1 MKIFVFAY
9 DRYDSMT
16 TSLMLEA
23 DGIDHYVLCHTVR
36 AAELFAQG
44 GRVNPERLVVT
55 NEPKGLA
62 NNRNYA
68 LDMMEEGEWALFLVD
83 DFKSVSEVE
92 GYDTEELEEFP
103 ITFENQHIY
112 RKRFR
117 NTIRMSDFVKR
128 AAEGAEYCDQHGS
141 KLLGF
146 AGFENPIFRRKKW
159 ARNKLADGRAWMVKK
174 THLRFDTNVQ
184 LIDDLCWTA
193 LNIKEFGT
201 VIVNQWVL
209 PDCRRYTA
217 GSFGS
222 IEQRMPQKMAE
233 AQYLVDTYPDL
244 IQFKKKAGWP
254 YGSHVALRANVRKLA
269 NG

>member
-9 DRYDSMT
+9 DRYETMS

-23 DGIDHYVLCHTVR
+23 EGINHFVLCHSEE
-36 AAELFAQG
+36 AAELFAKG
-44 GRVNPERLVVT
+44 GRVNPERLIVT
-55 NEPKGLA
+55 DQPKGLA

-68 LDMMEEGEWALFLVD
+68 LDMMDDGEWALFLVD
-83 DFKSVSEVE
+83 DFKSVTELE
-92 GYDTEELEEFP
+92 GYDTEELEEFS
-103 ITFENQHIY
+103 ITFENQNVY

-117 NTIRMSDFVKR
+117 HPIGMSQFVKR
-128 AAEGAEYCDQHGS
+128 AAEGAKYCDDHGA

-146 AGFENPIFRRKKW
+146 AGFENAMFRRKKW

-209 PDCRRYTA
+209 PDCKRYTA
-217 GSFGS
+217 GSYGS
-222 IEQRMPQKMAE
+222 IEERMPQKIYE
-233 AQYLVDTYPDL
+233 AKYLVETYPDL

-254 YGSHVALRANVRKLA
+254 EGSHVVLRASVRKLA
-269 NG
+269 RG